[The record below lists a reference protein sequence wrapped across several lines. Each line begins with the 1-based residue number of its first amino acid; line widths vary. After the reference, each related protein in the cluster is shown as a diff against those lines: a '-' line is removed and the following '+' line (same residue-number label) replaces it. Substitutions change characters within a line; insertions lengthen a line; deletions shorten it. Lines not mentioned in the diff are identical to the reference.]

1 MRCLKLPIKPPTKLL
16 TKLSFVSIVTAAA
29 LFTGCRQDMHDQ
41 PKYKPLRESSF
52 FADKRQSR
60 PVLPNTVARGDLR
73 EATEFYSGKTA
84 ADAKVDLDYFPMP
97 VNREVL
103 DRGHQRF
110 DVFCS
115 PCHGR
120 LGNGAGMIVKRG
132 FKAPPSYHIERLRT
146 APVGHFYDVIT
157 NGYGS
162 MYNYAAQITPRD
174 RWAIVSYIRVLQFS
188 QNVTATEITPEMRA
202 RLDAPPPKREG
213 GAPEEPLVPA
223 REPERKD
230 SPNSPNLPQGAPAT
244 PQSPTP
250 AKTPASSTVKPAA
263 GADQK

>member
-1 MRCLKLPIKPPTKLL
+1 MRTGFLI
-16 TKLSFVSIVTAAA
+16 LSGAA
-29 LFTGCRQDMHDQ
+29 LLAGCRQDMHDQ
-41 PKYKPLRESSF
+41 PKYKPLRESNF

-103 DRGHQRF
+103 ERGHQRF

-188 QNVTATEITPEMRA
+188 QNVTTADITPDMRA
-202 RLDAPPPKREG
+202 KLDAPPPKREG

-250 AKTPASSTVKPAA
+250 ARSPSNSPVKPAA
-263 GADQK
+263 GADQR